1 MKIISS
7 TKQKNCTKLVFLLDD
22 GYMIENSIHY
32 PFWICITTQ
41 VGCGMGCL
49 FCKSGAMGFR
59 RNLSFEEIMKQIELS
74 TEYCIGKF
82 SYSET
87 FLLISFSGMGEPLM
101 NSENVFAAITELQK
115 NTDAIINITT
125 SGIIDKFPIFMN
137 ITDVQ
142 KTYLDISMHVLN
154 PEKRKKLMPVENKYP
169 IKEVIKQIVNYTN
182 CFRKITFDYLLIKN
196 FNDTEDD
203 LNMLI
208 RTFKNKNVNIE
219 LKNYNKALV
228 DDNISSPC
236 KDVFNKFQ
244 NALVENGINVI
255 QEKSEGVE
263 IGAGC
268 GQLVWKLKSLI

>member
-22 GYMIENSIHY
+22 GYIIENSIHY

-49 FCKSGAMGFR
+49 FCKSGAMGFK

-74 TEYCIGKF
+74 TEYCIGEF
-82 SYSET
+82 SYGET
-87 FLLISFSGMGEPLM
+87 FILISFSGMGEPLM

-125 SGIIDKFPIFMN
+125 SGIIDKFPIFVN
-137 ITDVQ
+137 IIDAQ
-142 KTYLDISMHVLN
+142 KTYLDISMHALN
-154 PEKRKKLMPVENKYP
+154 PEKRKELMPVENKYP
-169 IKEVIKQIVNYTN
+169 IKDVIKYIANYTN

-236 KDVFNKFQ
+236 IDVFNQFQ